1 MYIKMSENS
10 SAKYYQDNKEKL
22 QKNALEKVFVQ
33 MKKKTSDN
41 MFVKDTKTSQKVKNK
56 SWLSI
61 EKIL

>member
-1 MYIKMSENS
+1 MSENS